1 MTITALQVTWF
12 MLVGVLLT
20 GFAILDGFDL
30 GVGFW
35 HLRARGDAER
45 RTLLRTVGPVW
56 DGNEVWL
63 LTGGG
68 AIFAAF
74 PPVYASVFSGFYL
87 AMMLVVLML
96 ITRAVSLEFRSKVE
110 APGWRKVWDAAF
122 SISSTVAGLLF
133 GVALGNVLRG
143 IPLDA
148 AGNYTGTFL
157 GLLNPYAL
165 LIGVLGLA
173 MLAFHGANWAALK
186 CDGELGARARRWA
199 FGAGVV
205 YAVLFGVAAAVTVAT
220 QPHLLEN
227 YAALPVLW
235 AIPVLALAA
244 IVAGLLFGKRGLPG
258 RAFLASAVSI
268 AAQLGL
274 AGAGLFP
281 RLVPALGD
289 PALTLTA
296 ANSSSSEKT
305 LGVMLVLALVGMP
318 IVLGYTIWAYRAFRG
333 KVNVAE
339 ETNHY

>member
-1 MTITALQVTWF
+1 MTITALQATWF

-35 HLRARGDAER
+35 HLRAKGDAER
-45 RTLLRTVGPVW
+45 RTLLNAVGPVC
-56 DGNEVWL
+56 DCNEVWL

-110 APGWRKVWDAAF
+110 SPSWRKLWDGAF
-122 SISSTVAGLLF
+122 SVSSTVAGLLF

-143 IPLDA
+143 ITLDQG
-148 AGNYTGTFL
+148 GNYTGTFL

-173 MLAFHGANWAALK
+173 MLAFHGANYAALK
-186 CDGELGARARRWA
+186 TDGELHSRARRWST
-199 FGAGVV
+199 GAGIA
-205 YAVLFGVAAAVTVAT
+205 YLVLFLAAVGTTIGT

-227 YAALPVLW
+227 FSSTPILW
-235 AIPVLALAA
+235 AIPVIALCA
-244 IVAGLLFGKRGLPG
+244 IVAGLLFGRRGLPG
-258 RAFLASAVSI
+258 RAFLASAISI
-268 AAQLGL
+268 AAQMGL

-289 PALTLTA
+289 PALSLTA

-318 IVLGYTIWAYRAFRG
+318 IVLGYTIWAYRAFKG
-333 KVNVAE
+333 KVDVTNEA
-339 ETNHY
+339 NHY